1 MVRWQV
7 NGDLP
12 KSTAAIITTPWQTQS
27 CHGPPTTAAL
37 ASVQGKAAHC
47 CRDSIDCSFS
57 SDIVFC
63 SCSQQPVDEGNGA
76 TEHLEVASIR
86 GYCVSA
92 PATGSNTTN
101 NHTSSLL
108 GSCHEGLH
116 VNLSPPNF
124 IAAFH
129 IPNHISLDSRGQICS
144 LWRVVSTR
152 TAFSAFEFV
161 TFAK

>member
-1 MVRWQV
+1 MEPQ
-7 NGDLP
+7 N
-12 KSTAAIITTPWQTQS
+12 T
-27 CHGPPTTAAL
+27 
-37 ASVQGKAAHC
+37 
-47 CRDSIDCSFS
+47 
-57 SDIVFC
+57 
-63 SCSQQPVDEGNGA
+63 
-76 TEHLEVASIR
+76 EVAGIH
-86 GYCVSA
+86 GYRVSAPAPA
-92 PATGSNTTN
+92 PATGSNTT